1 MSLDLSV
8 LRRLGAK
15 LSKRGPVVLGSNEPT
30 PEDTRMSILV
40 QIQRIGWAGEH
51 PGVVRIDGQRRA
63 FATGP
68 LEVVGGCF
76 VQFAFDGANDWRVM
90 AYLTAGTYIVE
101 VTGKD
106 GKTYPAE
113 LRKLRNPTRRQLDAM
128 LTSAGLTDGQLLIK
142 EIDS

>member
-1 MSLDLSV
+1 MSLDLSL

-15 LSKRGPVVLGSNEPT
+15 LSTRGPVVLGRDEPT
-30 PEDTRMSILV
+30 PEDTRISIIM

-51 PGVVRIDGQRRA
+51 PGVARIDGQECT

-68 LEVVGGCF
+68 LQVVGDCF
-76 VQFAFDGANDWRVM
+76 VQLAFEGANDWRVA
-90 AYLTAGTYIVE
+90 AYLVSNTYIVE

-113 LRKLRNPTRRQLDAM
+113 LKKLRNPTRRQLDAM
-128 LTSAGLTDGQLLIK
+128 LTAAGLTDGQLLIG
-142 EIDS
+142 EVDS